1 MIGTIVV
8 SQVRIADDPL
18 AHYEKLMADIDIA
31 ATQRDVSTGVRG
43 ELVAGG
49 FDGPEEVGH
58 GGFGV
63 VYRCREP
70 ELERMVAVKLLQSEV
85 HGDERGR
92 FVREQRALGRL
103 SGHPH
108 IVQVLRIDL
117 TATGRPFIVMPYFTR
132 GSLDRVVRASGPL
145 RWPDAVS
152 IGVRMAGALAAAHAV
167 GIVHGD
173 VKPGNILLTD
183 YGEPQ
188 LSDFGIARFG
198 DETLGTASL
207 VQGTPAYTAPEVL
220 RGAVQNA
227 VADVYGLGATLYYL
241 TTGHSPMSRPGGDT
255 GDLGADLH
263 TYGVPE
269 EARDAIVAA
278 LSPDPEDRPG
288 SAVEFG
294 ELLREVQR
302 DTGQAIDTMAMPV
315 DGADATPTVLP
326 AHAVAPVTP
335 PPPPI
340 AATKFRPPAS
350 ARSLVE
356 RTRLLEVIRAAGE
369 RRLILVDGPAGFGK
383 TTLVVQWARE
393 LRATGVPVAWL
404 TVDSDDDNVVWFLS
418 HLIEAIRRV
427 RPELAGELGDLLEAR
442 SSNATRSVLT
452 ALIDEIHDSG
462 QRIVLVIDDWHQVNG
477 RKTFA
482 AVDYLLE
489 HGCHHLQLVVAGRTR
504 AGLPL
509 SKLLVEDELVEIDT
523 AALRFDPEESGTF
536 LVGVSNLPLSGADVT
551 RIRESTE
558 GWPAGLR
565 LAQLSLSGRDDPAG
579 FIDNLSGRHHAI
591 GDYLTENVLDSLDPP
606 LLDFLMA
613 TTITNR
619 ICASLAAAL
628 SGRADARVL
637 LDQIA
642 DRNLFLH
649 RVEENASGEW
659 FRYHRLFA
667 DHLQRRLG
675 YWDPDRAQVL
685 HARASAWFAD
695 HDRLIEAVDHALA
708 AGDPEGA
715 VDLVE
720 SQSVRLIETTRMA
733 TILGLLAKL
742 PASLTDVRPR
752 LQLCAAWAN
761 VGLERGVRVYTA
773 ARKVESAIVA
783 SGVPEPQ
790 ATAYRVEAA
799 LVTGMEE
806 YIGDRLENLSALIPE
821 HITALDNTLIAV
833 NAADLAAV
841 DALNRFDFDGVRH
854 WHERALHYGRDLPSL
869 AVMHSHCIAG
879 LAEVEQVHPWVA
891 EEHFTTATASVAP
904 ESEVVVRVTELAG
917 AFLGDLRYR
926 QDRLAEAEQRLD
938 TALGRH
944 CEPRSAEVALAGFGT
959 GARIAMIR
967 GDRDGAER
975 LLGMGEQMAQE
986 RSLPR
991 LAARM
996 INERLRIGLPIPDD
1010 VRTRL
1015 LNLPLYRKQHI
1026 RIRAALAELAQ
1037 ESAIRMLLTDGTPAA
1052 IAAACERAEVMYR
1065 EIRTLNRPR
1074 ARVDSALLYACCRWA
1089 AGEYDAA
1096 CAIARPA
1103 LTMCVE
1109 RGVPRLAQD
1118 AGPGMTEISA
1128 AVGPNCLPHLHS

>member
-1 MIGTIVV
+1 
-8 SQVRIADDPL
+8 
-18 AHYEKLMADIDIA
+18 MADIDIA
-31 ATQRDVSTGVRG
+31 ATQRDMSTGVRA

-70 ELERMVAVKLLQSEV
+70 ELERMVAVKLLLSEV

-132 GSLDRVVRASGPL
+132 GSLDRVVRATGPL
-145 RWPDAVS
+145 RWPDALS

-183 YGEPQ
+183 YGEPL

-198 DETLGTASL
+198 DETMSASAL

-241 TTGHSPMSRPGGDT
+241 TTGHCPAARPGGEA
-255 GDLGADLH
+255 GDLGADLEA
-263 TYGVPE
+263 YGVPD

-278 LSPDPEDRPG
+278 LSADPEDRPG
-288 SAVEFG
+288 SAIEFG
-294 ELLREVQR
+294 ELLREAQR
-302 DTGQAIDTMAMPV
+302 DTGQPVDTMAMPV
-315 DGADATPTVLP
+315 DGAESARTVLP
-326 AHAVAPVTP
+326 AQPIAPVTP

-340 AATKFRPPAS
+340 AATKFRPPAP
-350 ARSLVE
+350 ARAVVE
-356 RTRLLEVIRAAGE
+356 RTRLLDILRAAAE
-369 RRLILVDGPAGFGK
+369 RRLILVHGPAGFGK

-404 TVDSDDDNVVWFLS
+404 TVDADDDNVVWFLT

-427 RPELAGELGDLLEAR
+427 RPELARELGDLLEER
-442 SSNATRSVLT
+442 SSNATRSVLS

-462 QRIVLVIDDWHQVNG
+462 QPIVLVIDDWHRING

-489 HGCHHLQLVVAGRTR
+489 HGCHHLKLVVAGRART
-504 AGLPL
+504 GLPL
-509 SKLLVEDELVEIDT
+509 SKLRVADELVEIDT
-523 AALRFDPEESGTF
+523 AALRFDPEETGTF
-536 LVGVSNLPLSGADVT
+536 LVGVSGLPLTGEDVT
-551 RIRESTE
+551 RILESTE

-565 LAQLSLSGRDDPAG
+565 LAQLSLSGRDDPSG

-613 TTITNR
+613 TTITPR
-619 ICASLAAAL
+619 ICAGLAAAL
-628 SGRADARVL
+628 SGRADARAL
-637 LDQIA
+637 LEQIA

-649 RVEENASGEW
+649 RMEENESGEW
-659 FRYHRLFA
+659 FRYHGLFA

-675 YWDPDRAQVL
+675 YWDPDRVQVL
-685 HARASAWFAD
+685 HARAAAWFAD
-695 HDRLIEAVDHALA
+695 HDLLIEAVDHTLA

-720 SQSVRLIETTRMA
+720 SQAMGLIVNSRMA

-773 ARKVESAIVA
+773 ARKVESAIEA
-783 SGVPEPQ
+783 SGTPEPQ
-790 ATAYRVEAA
+790 ATAFRVEAA
-799 LVTGMEE
+799 LAIGMEE
-806 YIGDRLENLSALIPE
+806 YIADRLENLSELVPE
-821 HITALDNTLIAV
+821 HITALDNTIVAM

-854 WHERALHYGRDLPSL
+854 WHGQALYYGRELPSL
-869 AVMHSHCIAG
+869 AVMHSHCVAG
-879 LAEVEQVHPWVA
+879 LSEVEQVHPSAA
-891 EEHFTTATASVAP
+891 EAHFTTAIAAVNP
-904 ESEVVVRVTELAG
+904 ESEVVVRATELAG

-926 QDRLAEAEQRLD
+926 QNRLTEAGERLA

-944 CEPRSAEVALAGFGT
+944 GDPRSAEVALAGYGT
-959 GARIAMIR
+959 GARIAVIH
-967 GDRDGAER
+967 GDIEHAER
-975 LLGMGEQMAQE
+975 LLRTGERLAQD

-996 INERLRIGLPIPDD
+996 INERLRIGLPVPDD
-1010 VRTRL
+1010 VRARL
-1015 LNLPLYRKQHI
+1015 LNLPPYRAQHI

-1052 IAAACERAEVMYR
+1052 LAAARERAEVMYR
-1065 EIRTLNRPR
+1065 EILTLNRPR
-1074 ARVDSALLYACCRWA
+1074 AKVDSSLLYACCLWA
-1089 AGEYDAA
+1089 TGEHEAA

-1103 LTMCVE
+1103 VTLCVE

-1118 AGPGMTEISA
+1118 AGPYMSEISA
-1128 AVGPNCLPHLHS
+1128 AVGPECLPHLGE